1 MSATVAVPIGRG
13 LLVAECFG
21 PTFQGEGPTA
31 GQESLFVRLSRCNL
45 RCPDCDTP
53 YTWDWNRF
61 DPAEVSTR
69 HSVEDLAAWVSARL
83 TSRVVITGGEPLIQ
97 QAELVRLLQLLP
109 GRQVEI
115 ETNGTIAPLP
125 ELVELVE
132 AFNVSPKLSGFA
144 APTDQPIRGMAL
156 RALQASGK
164 ARFKF
169 VVSDLA
175 ELDEIAA
182 LVEEYGFGEVWV
194 MPEGTRSGVI
204 IDRLR
209 ALADPVL
216 ARGWNLGSRLH
227 VLLWEDARGR

>member
-1 MSATVAVPIGRG
+1 MKAALAAPAGRG

-31 GQESLFVRLSRCNL
+31 GQEAVFVRLSRCNL
-45 RCPDCDTP
+45 SCPGCDTP
-53 YTWDWNRF
+53 YTWDWSRF
-61 DPAEVSTR
+61 DPSEVSTR
-69 HSVEDLAAWVSARL
+69 HGVEDLAEWVSARL
-83 TSRVVITGGEPLIQ
+83 ATRVVITGGEPLIQ
-97 QAELVRLLQLLP
+97 QAELVRLLRLLP
-109 GRQVEI
+109 GRKVEI

-125 ELVELVE
+125 ELTDLVE

-144 APTDQPIRGMAL
+144 SSNDHPIRGDAL
-156 RALQASGK
+156 RALQKSGK

-169 VVSDLA
+169 VVSDPS
-175 ELDEIAA
+175 ELGEVAT
-182 LVEEYGFGEVWV
+182 LVEQFGLGEVWV

-204 IDRLR
+204 IERLR

-227 VLLWEDARGR
+227 VLLWEDERGR